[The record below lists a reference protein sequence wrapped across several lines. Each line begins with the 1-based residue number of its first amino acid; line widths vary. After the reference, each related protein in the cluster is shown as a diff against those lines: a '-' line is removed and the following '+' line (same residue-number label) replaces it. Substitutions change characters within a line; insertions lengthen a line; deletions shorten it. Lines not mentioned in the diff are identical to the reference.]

1 MATEIGSSSQN
12 YTNYTNL
19 KKQITNA
26 IGRYNNTYK
35 KTNNKN
41 THSSIAIR
49 NLIRKLPA
57 VNQTNYMEKLN
68 AARVATEPNYRK
80 EDVNGNYT
88 TPLTAATA
96 ATSSRPLLPPPPPPL
111 FSRPLPPP
119 PLFSRPLPPPP
130 PFSRPL
136 SPPPSFSRP
145 LPPPPPQ
152 SKFIKATNR
161 FTLNPN
167 GTVPHLN
174 TIVPKTHIMSVA
186 RNNGTS
192 LGSFTAKVV
201 RSKGGAKKHT
211 RKTKKSQKKSK
222 RAPKSLKRKHK

>member
-57 VNQTNYMEKLN
+57 VNQTNYIEKLN
-68 AARVATEPNYRK
+68 AARVAAEPNYRK
-80 EDVNGNYT
+80 EDVKGNYT

-96 ATSSRPLLPPPPPPL
+96 ATSSRPLLPPPPPP
-111 FSRPLPPP
+111 P
-119 PLFSRPLPPPP
+119 FSRPLPPPP
-130 PFSRPL
+130 PSSL
-136 SPPPSFSRP
+136 P

-201 RSKGGAKKHT
+201 RSKGGAKKHI

-222 RAPKSLKRKHK
+222 RAPKSLKRRHK